1 MANGGNTLTSQAD
14 GEELRALSR
23 KSMECDMLMRAGSTG
38 CPFSDNLGSYALL
51 VRGCKVGGYRGI
63 IDGYEPRT
71 SHISHDSTPTD
82 MLRAPHRG
90 DRGAGM
96 RAPPADDHGP
106 SRGLPAL
113 CRVLIF
119 GA

>member
-1 MANGGNTLTSQAD
+1 MAHPTPFNAEPIRLTASQSP
-14 GEELRALSR
+14 GEARNLLIRGVLELN
-23 KSMECDMLMRAGSTG
+23 LM
-38 CPFSDNLGSYALL
+38 PFGSYALL

-113 CRVLIF
+113 CRVLIC